1 MKLYDSMGP
10 NPKVVRMFMVERGIE
25 LEAEMRDLMAGQNRE
40 PAHLSRNP
48 SGQSPTL
55 ELDDGQFIA
64 EITAICEYLE
74 EHAGVSE
81 LMGLTSQ
88 ARAEVR
94 MWTRRVDIQI
104 IEPLTNG
111 FRFAEGLRL
120 FENRVRCIPQAAGD
134 LKTLAQERLSWLDS
148 LMGENEYICGDW
160 FTFADIMLFVFLEFG
175 ESVGQPLNRD
185 NRWVSGW
192 YDRVASRPS
201 AKA

>member
-25 LEAEMRDLMAGQNRE
+25 LESEMLDLMAGQNRE

-74 EHAGVSE
+74 EHAGASE

-148 LMGENEYICGDW
+148 LMGKNEYICGDR